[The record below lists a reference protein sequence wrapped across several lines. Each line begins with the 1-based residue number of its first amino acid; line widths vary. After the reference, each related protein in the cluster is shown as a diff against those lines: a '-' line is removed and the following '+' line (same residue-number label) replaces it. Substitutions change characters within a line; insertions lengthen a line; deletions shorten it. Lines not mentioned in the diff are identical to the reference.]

1 MPSMNSIEVRLLDV
15 QPFTPVGGEHVVELR
30 SRLTEFSLAVDER
43 VDEIVLDPHHQILM
57 WRPEYGSSPRKLI
70 LWAAGAIW
78 LVAVL
83 VFHYRRWKT
92 RGKSGTATIAGS
104 G

>member
-1 MPSMNSIEVRLLDV
+1 MNSIEVRLLDV

-30 SRLTEFSLAVDER
+30 SRLTEFSPAVDER
-43 VDEIVLDPHHQILM
+43 VDEIVLDSHYRILM

-78 LVAVL
+78 LVAIL
-83 VFHYRRWKT
+83 VFFRRWKA
-92 RGKSGTATIAGS
+92 RRKSGPTTPAGA